1 MTAPLV
7 SILIPCFNGA
17 RFIGETLESALAQT
31 WPNLELIVVDDGS
44 EDESVGEIE
53 RFKSDNIKLI
63 RQRNSGQTVALNVCL
78 AHAKGDFIQYLD
90 ADDLLSRTKI
100 ELQIAR
106 LRQYPKAVAVA
117 EWGRFRKTQR
127 ETKFVADRSWAD
139 LDPLDWLHANMQRDG
154 GMMFP
159 AMWLIPADLA
169 RRAGPWNESLTLN
182 NDAEYFTR
190 VVLLSERVLFC
201 QGALAYY
208 RSGNLDSLSGLKTPK
223 GWASQ
228 FKVLE
233 LCQAYIFSVEPSQRM
248 CVTFANL
255 WQRFAHSSYPYDPKV
270 ANLALERAQQLYP
283 LPAPVSGGPKFQA
296 IAKIIGWRAA
306 RKIQVWTGRK

>member
-7 SILIPCFNGA
+7 SILVPCFNGA
-17 RFIGETLESALAQT
+17 RFIGETLESALTQT
-31 WPNLELIVVDDGS
+31 WPRLELIVVDDGS
-44 EDESVGEIE
+44 EDESFREVE
-53 RFKSDNIKLI
+53 RFGSRNVKLI
-63 RQRNSGQTVALNVCL
+63 RQQNRGQTAALNVCL

-90 ADDLLSRTKI
+90 ADDLISPTKI
-100 ELQIAR
+100 ELQLAR
-106 LRQYPKAVAVA
+106 LVQAPRAVAIA
-117 EWGRFRKTQR
+117 EWGRFRKFYR
-127 ETKFVADRSWAD
+127 EAEFVTDRSWAD

-159 AMWLIPADLA
+159 AMWLIPSDIA
-169 RRAGPWNESLTLN
+169 RRVGPWNESLTLN

-228 FKVLE
+228 FKVIE
-233 LCQAYIFSVEPSQRM
+233 LCQEYIFSVEPSQRM
-248 CVTFANL
+248 SVTFANT
-255 WQRFAHSSYPYDPKV
+255 WQRLAHSSFPYDPRL
-270 ANLALERAQQLYP
+270 ANQALERAQKLYSFWV
-283 LPAPVSGGPKFQA
+283 PASGGPKFQA
-296 IAKIIGWRAA
+296 VAKIIGWRAA
-306 RKIQVWTGRK
+306 RKIQVWAGRK